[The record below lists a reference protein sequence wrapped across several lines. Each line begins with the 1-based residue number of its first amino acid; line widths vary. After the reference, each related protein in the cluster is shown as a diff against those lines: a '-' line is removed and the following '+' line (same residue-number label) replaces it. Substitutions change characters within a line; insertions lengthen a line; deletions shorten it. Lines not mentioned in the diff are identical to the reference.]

1 MRSHSSGAGAR
12 SWPSDAGARSLH
24 AHARHE
30 AVETDA
36 DTCVSGCVRNGFGLY
51 YYFIYL
57 FTTNERQ
64 QRHNMAASA
73 SGPLLVPSEARTP
86 MITTWKVRGQR
97 TQRRVLRPGPICS
110 GPVSGADPVLN

>member
-1 MRSHSSGAGAR
+1 M
-12 SWPSDAGARSLH
+12 
-24 AHARHE
+24 
-30 AVETDA
+30 ETDA
-36 DTCVSGCVRNGFGLY
+36 DTCVSGCVRNGVGLY